1 MSARTVTAGK
11 GRPLVFLVTLLAIWG
26 GVRLVVWSIPPAPAS
41 DPLPQLAASTAPT
54 INSEARA
61 AEEPASA
68 TPAVTNGDAPAQAT
82 LVEGLDPVPS
92 ASEHSAY
99 VSEAVA
105 AGHDMLWMAASQGA
119 MSSEEASG
127 GI

>member
-1 MSARTVTAGK
+1 MSAKTVTASK
-11 GRPLVFLVTLLAIWG
+11 GRPLVFLVTLLAIWA
-26 GVRLVVWSIPPAPAS
+26 GVRLVVWSTSPAPA
-41 DPLPQLAASTAPT
+41 DEPLPQLAASSAPVV
-54 INSEARA
+54 A
-61 AEEPASA
+61 AEASSNEPAA
-68 TPAVTNGDAPAQAT
+68 PAVRLDEPTNQAT

-119 MSSEEASG
+119 VSGDGASG

>member
-1 MSARTVTAGK
+1 MSATTVTASK
-11 GRPLVFLVTLLAIWG
+11 GRPLVFLVTLLAIWA
-26 GVRLVVWSIPPAPAS
+26 GVRLVVWNTSPAPA
-41 DPLPQLAASTAPT
+41 DEPLPQLAAASAPVV
-54 INSEARA
+54 A
-61 AEEPASA
+61 AEASSNEPAA
-68 TPAVTNGDAPAQAT
+68 PAVRLDEPTNQAT

-119 MSSEEASG
+119 VSGEEASG

>member
-1 MSARTVTAGK
+1 MSARTITAGK
-11 GRPLVFLVTLLAIWG
+11 GRPLVFLVTLLAIWA
-26 GVRLVVWSIPPAPAS
+26 GVRLVVWNITPVPANE
-41 DPLPQLAASTAPT
+41 PLPQLAASAAPVA
-54 INSEARA
+54 NSEAIA
-61 AEEPASA
+61 DA
-68 TPAVTNGDAPAQAT
+68 TPAARIDDAPIQAT

-105 AGHDMLWMAASQGA
+105 AGHDMLWMAASQDAVSGGG
-119 MSSEEASG
+119 ASG

>member
-11 GRPLVFLVTLLAIWG
+11 GRPLVFLVTLLAIWA
-26 GVRLVVWSIPPAPAS
+26 GVRLVVWSTSPAPA
-41 DPLPQLAASTAPT
+41 DEPLPQLAASSVPVV
-54 INSEARA
+54 A
-61 AEEPASA
+61 AETSSSETATAAIQNDA
-68 TPAVTNGDAPAQAT
+68 TPNQAT

-119 MSSEEASG
+119 VSGGGASG

>member
-11 GRPLVFLVTLLAIWG
+11 GRPLVFLLTLLAIWA
-26 GVRLVVWSIPPAPAS
+26 GVRLVVWNTSPAPAGE
-41 DPLPQLAASTAPT
+41 PVPQLAASSAQVVASQASS
-54 INSEARA
+54 N
-61 AEEPASA
+61 EPATA
-68 TPAVTNGDAPAQAT
+68 AIQNDENLNQAT

-119 MSSEEASG
+119 VSGEGASG